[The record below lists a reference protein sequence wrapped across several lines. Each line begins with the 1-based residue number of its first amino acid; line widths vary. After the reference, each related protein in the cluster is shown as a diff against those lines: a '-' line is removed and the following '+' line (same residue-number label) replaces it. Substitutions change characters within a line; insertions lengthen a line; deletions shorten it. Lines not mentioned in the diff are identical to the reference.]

1 MRGRLEGART
11 AFDLF
16 KALKEMMSFYGFDT
30 FFAVRSARD
39 STRPLKERI
48 VVTNFPP
55 ELVELLSELSTNL
68 ASPLFQEL
76 KFAVIPQFARLSD
89 MDWPETA
96 KAALQH
102 MTENGFDTIVV
113 LPVSVPGGLTGA
125 IVFGGEREK
134 ASVTEMMELAY
145 LANYATDAMQRIVL
159 GVQTDNPLTEREIA
173 VLQALS
179 RGKAISEISRDI
191 GIAPNTVTYH
201 LRRAMA
207 TLGTRTRSGTVA
219 DALRLGFIN

>member
-1 MRGRLEGART
+1 
-11 AFDLF
+11 
-16 KALKEMMSFYGFDT
+16 
-30 FFAVRSARD
+30 
-39 STRPLKERI
+39 
-48 VVTNFPP
+48 
-55 ELVELLSELSTNL
+55 
-68 ASPLFQEL
+68 
-76 KFAVIPQFARLSD
+76 